1 MPSSPLAVAVQS
13 MTHRAII
20 HFAHANGFPSGT
32 YTKMLS
38 LLQRQYEV
46 VAIEKLGHDPRYPV
60 DENWQSLV
68 KELADHVESIAD
80 EPVVGVGHSL
90 GGILTFMAGYRKP
103 QLFSKIII
111 LDPPL
116 VYGPLALP
124 VFLAKKLRLMDRAK
138 LVSQTKTR
146 RARWS
151 SREEAE
157 AYFGRIPLFRR
168 FDPDCLED
176 YVKYGTTA
184 DEEGVRLNFD
194 VSTEARIFRT
204 VPDNLTCLRRRLG
217 VPGALIVGEHSS
229 TPGGG
234 LRPFARRH
242 GLYLERFKD
251 GSHLFPLEYPE
262 RSALKIMET
271 IEKL

>member
-1 MPSSPLAVAVQS
+1 

-20 HFAHANGFPSGT
+20 HFAHANGFPAGT

-38 LLQRQYEV
+38 LLERQYEV
-46 VAIEKLGHDPRYPV
+46 LTIGKLGHDPRYPV

-68 KELADHVESIAD
+68 KELADHVESIAH

-116 VYGPLALP
+116 IYGPLALP

-168 FDPDCLED
+168 FDPDCLRD
-176 YVKYGTTA
+176 YVNYGTTA
-184 DEEGVRLNFD
+184 DDGGFRLSFD

-204 VPDNLTCLRRRLG
+204 VPHNLTCLRRRLG
-217 VPGALIVGEHSS
+217 VPGALIVGENSS

-242 GLYLERFKD
+242 NLRFMEFKE
-251 GSHLFPLEYPE
+251 GTHLFPLEHPE
-262 RSALKIMET
+262 RTALLIGET
-271 IEKL
+271 IQKL

>member
-1 MPSSPLAVAVQS
+1 
-13 MTHRAII
+13 MTRRAII
-20 HFAHANGFPSGT
+20 HFAHANGFPAGT

-46 VAIEKLGHDPRYPV
+46 AAIERMGHDPRYPV

-68 KELADHVESIAD
+68 RELADHVESIAD
-80 EPVVGVGHSL
+80 APVVGVGHSL
-90 GGILTFMAGYRKP
+90 GGILTFMAAYHKP

-116 VYGPLALP
+116 IYGPLALP
-124 VFLAKKLRLMDRAK
+124 IFLAKKLRLMDRVK

-168 FDPDCLED
+168 FDPDCLRD
-176 YVKYGTTA
+176 YVKYGTTG
-184 DEEGVRLNFD
+184 DERGVRLSFD
-194 VSTEARIFRT
+194 VGTEARIFRT
-204 VPDNLTCLRRRLG
+204 VPHNLTCLRRRLG

-234 LRPFARRH
+234 LRPFGRRH
-242 GLYLERFKD
+242 GLRFEEFE
-251 GSHLFPLEYPE
+251 GGTHLFPLEYPE
-262 RSALKIMET
+262 RTALLIGET
-271 IEKL
+271 IQKL